1 MRFAVPARSI
11 PRRRRAGSNDA
22 SGTILSVTSLRPEVV
37 GRVGVSPFSRCAT
50 LHFGLTPTCHCRFGA
65 LLLSS
70 RCARDVFPAMRSCSR
85 VFSLSGKELDVFNW
99 FRRRRREA
107 AGLAH
112 ADADA
117 LVRKYGDN
125 AYRMAHHFEDEALL
139 ALLADMAPIQGR
151 TPAQWRRVAYL
162 IALNTHH
169 RQSLDTATRMA
180 NRGR

>member
-1 MRFAVPARSI
+1 ML
-11 PRRRRAGSNDA
+11 AGD
-22 SGTILSVTSLRPEVV
+22 
-37 GRVGVSPFSRCAT
+37 
-50 LHFGLTPTCHCRFGA
+50 
-65 LLLSS
+65 
-70 RCARDVFPAMRSCSR
+70 
-85 VFSLSGKELDVFNW
+85 FSLSGKELDVFNW

-107 AGLAH
+107 ARLAH
-112 ADADA
+112 TDADA

-139 ALLADMAPIQGR
+139 ARLADMAPIQGR

-180 NRGR
+180 NRGS

>member
-1 MRFAVPARSI
+1 MRFAVAGPSDPAKATSGVK
-11 PRRRRAGSNDA
+11 RRIGDHSQ
-22 SGTILSVTSLRPEVV
+22 VTSLRPEVV
-37 GRVGVSPFSRCAT
+37 SRVGSRPSRCAT
-50 LHFGLTPTCHCRFGA
+50 LHFGFPNLPLSIWRA

-70 RCARDVFPAMRSCSR
+70 RCARDVFPRDALMLAGD
-85 VFSLSGKELDVFNW
+85 FSLSGKELDVVNW

-117 LVRKYGDN
+117 LVRKYGGN
-125 AYRMAHHFEDEALL
+125 AYRMAHHFEHEALL
-139 ALLADMAPIQGR
+139 ARLADMAPIQDR

-169 RQSLDTATRMA
+169 RQSLDTVTRMA

>member
-1 MRFAVPARSI
+1 MFSPRCVHAR
-11 PRRRRAGSNDA
+11 GD
-22 SGTILSVTSLRPEVV
+22 
-37 GRVGVSPFSRCAT
+37 
-50 LHFGLTPTCHCRFGA
+50 
-65 LLLSS
+65 
-70 RCARDVFPAMRSCSR
+70 
-85 VFSLSGKELDVFNW
+85 FSLSGKELDVFNW

-139 ALLADMAPIQGR
+139 ALLADMAPVQGR
-151 TPAQWRRVAYL
+151 TPAQWRRIAYL